1 MCLIYEVMEAFTTAL
16 MTTSNVAYSSQL
28 GSTTTIATI
37 QGLIGATYYGMGRGG
52 GSFVGGFLMKRF
64 EVDQD
69 KTAGTRVTFR
79 VLGILAAATGILY
92 FLFNIFYIR
101 RRNVL
106 KAKKQQ
112 IIDSPVTNIG
122 LHNPAFEEKE
132 FKTN

>member
-1 MCLIYEVMEAFTTAL
+1 

-37 QGLIGATYYGMGRGG
+37 QGLIGATYYGMGRGS

-79 VLGILAAATGILY
+79 VLGIVAAATGLLY
-92 FLFNIFYIR
+92 SFSIFFTFDGATSQKQ
-101 RRNVL
+101 RN
-106 KAKKQQ
+106 
-112 IIDSPVTNIG
+112 NR
-122 LHNPAFEEKE
+122 
-132 FKTN
+132 